1 MAPTQTAYGQKAKH
15 DYAQHPICQ
24 LLLDIIEQE
33 IQFSS
38 KIDWKIRKSWEKL
51 RERRKKGGKKQFSLE
66 FSTKT
71 IRNVREMIDFVK
83 DHTNNS
89 KVFSSRTDFSF

>member
-1 MAPTQTAYGQKAKH
+1 MAHTQTAYGQKAKH

-38 KIDWKIRKSWEKL
+38 KID
-51 RERRKKGGKKQFSLE
+51 
-66 FSTKT
+66 
-71 IRNVREMIDFVK
+71 
-83 DHTNNS
+83 
-89 KVFSSRTDFSF
+89 